1 MFVNIYQ
8 HTLDS
13 KHRIM
18 LPAKY
23 LPALAAGLI
32 VTKGVGAGKSLW
44 IFSKDEFDTRTKNI
58 LALPIMNQE
67 VQQLRR
73 FWFANAVEVVPD
85 SQGRIVLD
93 ENLRQ
98 HLGVNIG
105 DKLALVGSYD
115 YIEVFSETEW
125 KKQQI
130 ELNALMEKDGVAVF
144 AKYGV

>member
-1 MFVNIYQ
+1 MFVNTYQ

-13 KHRIM
+13 KYRIM

-44 IFSKDEFDTRTKNI
+44 IFSKDEFDTRTKKI

-98 HLGVNIG
+98 HIGVNIG

>member
-1 MFVNIYQ
+1 M
-8 HTLDS
+8 
-13 KHRIM
+13 
-18 LPAKY
+18 
-23 LPALAAGLI
+23 
-32 VTKGVGAGKSLW
+32 
-44 IFSKDEFDTRTKNI
+44 
-58 LALPIMNQE
+58 
-67 VQQLRR
+67 
-73 FWFANAVEVVPD
+73 
-85 SQGRIVLD
+85 LD

-98 HLGVNIG
+98 HIGVNIG

>member
-32 VTKGVGAGKSLW
+32 VTKGVWAGKSLW
-44 IFSKDEFDTRTKNI
+44 IFSKDEFDTRTKKI

-98 HLGVNIG
+98 HIGVNIG

>member
-44 IFSKDEFDTRTKNI
+44 IFSKDEFDTRTKKI

-98 HLGVNIG
+98 HIGVNIG

>member
-1 MFVNIYQ
+1 MFVNTYQ

-13 KHRIM
+13 KYRIM

-44 IFSKDEFDTRTKNI
+44 IFSKDEFDTRTKKI

-73 FWFANAVEVVPD
+73 CWFANAVEVVPD

-98 HLGVNIG
+98 HIGVNIG

>member
-32 VTKGVGAGKSLW
+32 VTKGAGAGKSLW
-44 IFSKDEFDTRTKNI
+44 IFTKDEFDTRTKKI
-58 LALPIMNQE
+58 LALPMMNQE

-98 HLGVNIG
+98 HIGVNIG